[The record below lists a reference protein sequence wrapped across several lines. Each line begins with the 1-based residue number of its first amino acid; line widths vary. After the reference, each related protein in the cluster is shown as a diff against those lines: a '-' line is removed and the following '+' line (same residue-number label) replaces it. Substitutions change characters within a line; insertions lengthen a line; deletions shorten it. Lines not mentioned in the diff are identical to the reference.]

1 MLQVEVRFDLASL
14 KISRLASQDTNQS
27 YDIAALDEELQMV
40 QDENMM
46 LRNEIQVLKTRNT
59 QLIENLRDKSMLLSK
74 TQHKI
79 EVQVSL
85 VYLFCA

>member
-1 MLQVEVRFDLASL
+1 MF
-14 KISRLASQDTNQS
+14 LASQDTKS
-27 YDIAALDEELQMV
+27 YDISILDEEVQMV

-74 TQHKI
+74 TQHRI
-79 EVQVSL
+79 EAQASFFL
-85 VYLFCA
+85 NLLTLIAF